1 MTSYKRIF
9 ENLPPP
15 NDNFDYEATEKHHFY
30 NLEYAVALGH
40 INVDHNLIRKS
51 LLLSEDEVII
61 ESQNKIIN
69 EIQIIGKN
77 DATFSPVKLKDYETT
92 NRDAHKKKKKKKE
105 SRRKYLRYK
114 CESSRKKFKKHKCHK
129 RVHAEKNE
137 YSTDTEE
144 KDEIEN
150 SSKVTYSESI
160 SLTTESYLKQ
170 YPNKPLDVVSYYVKH
185 NRKLKSCSKSKDLW
199 NDVVFP
205 DKKSHS
211 HRYKKLPYSK
221 RKTQKLMYNV
231 SNEEQYYLDTCRIT
245 DSENSTLESH
255 VLSYPQKSSNII
267 SDIVKYNKRSKSY
280 LTPNS
285 LRNNILNDELYSC
298 NYEKSS
304 YSTTKVETLIDESLS
319 YSDTFVSIES
329 EGENSTLE
337 APTEAYQNRSSDV
350 GSVNIKYN
358 KLKSLY
364 LESKNSREEV
374 ISNYKGPH
382 SLRSKKITD
391 STRKV
396 QLIEEERCYQ
406 NICIITDRDSENS
419 KLESREIMYPA
430 KSSDNIKNNKRSK
443 SSYLEFKNSKNEN
456 EYEKSYSY
464 RLKTPYSTTK
474 VERLI
479 EESQDQLSTCR
490 IIGSDS
496 ENITL
501 ESYTHSKKSSDNVKH
516 YKRSKSS
523 YSKSQKSKD
532 DHNGNDKK
540 LHLHSSEQSPNP
552 TSKVERLEDNVSN
565 EEQCVLNTCRIADS
579 DSEHFKFISHLES
592 CPKGSSDKHDT
603 SPNLL
608 LSDSENP
615 SDGVI
620 LNKEKAYSHGFKSLD
635 HTRKIETLKDVSISE
650 ESRSDTHTIS
660 ENTSNKQPISKT
672 STNSLKEMLSESEI
686 FRPSFSTNKN
696 RIGEKCRSEDKQEN
710 KVNNLASFQ
719 NSEDNYVDL
728 DSNLL
733 NTKQRVKLDIQHE
746 HGTINYGCDA
756 DEYCNSIM
764 YYCDIC
770 KLNVFSES
778 NWNSHI
784 SGKKHVKAQKA
795 LKIHELAKSSLSP
808 SLFVHQSKDAYQHN
822 KFFIAP
828 PGMKRIELFHATSK
842 IQNLCEEVL
851 NCSIVG
857 MKYVWEVRGKREITY
872 YCSLCE
878 SPCAVTSIMPH
889 LTGYKHRLRYLKEYD
904 FATYDRIKVLSRK
917 VIEATMVQR
926 LSRLAKESR
935 KEKIRVFE
943 DIPKSD
949 YRESTINTNDQPG
962 YQSQYGSISGIK
974 GSLSPE
980 KNWDEYVT
988 YDDEW
993 LNKSYSDYH
1002 CKICDVHMNNIYM
1015 WEAHITGRRHI
1026 KNIKNVPKGGVARNN
1041 KFVEAPLGTVSHL
1054 EEKIKRKC
1062 HDEVIIGLKYIRE
1075 NRGENGDQ
1083 YNCFLCGGC
1092 YTIVDIIPHILNTK
1106 HKKKCLEA
1114 MNEDGFT
1121 NGIEAINLLQV
1132 TDYFKEK
1139 LIEDECV
1146 KMMQKNSHDKPQIY
1160 VLKSKFY

>member
-1 MTSYKRIF
+1 
-9 ENLPPP
+9 
-15 NDNFDYEATEKHHFY
+15 
-30 NLEYAVALGH
+30 
-40 INVDHNLIRKS
+40 
-51 LLLSEDEVII
+51 
-61 ESQNKIIN
+61 
-69 EIQIIGKN
+69 
-77 DATFSPVKLKDYETT
+77 
-92 NRDAHKKKKKKKE
+92 
-105 SRRKYLRYK
+105 
-114 CESSRKKFKKHKCHK
+114 
-129 RVHAEKNE
+129 
-137 YSTDTEE
+137 
-144 KDEIEN
+144 
-150 SSKVTYSESI
+150 
-160 SLTTESYLKQ
+160 
-170 YPNKPLDVVSYYVKH
+170 
-185 NRKLKSCSKSKDLW
+185 
-199 NDVVFP
+199 
-205 DKKSHS
+205 
-211 HRYKKLPYSK
+211 
-221 RKTQKLMYNV
+221 MYNV

-245 DSENSTLESH
+245 DSENSMLESH

-280 LTPNS
+280 LTPKS
-285 LRNNILNDELYSC
+285 LRNDILNDELYSC

-329 EGENSTLE
+329 DGENSTLE

-350 GSVNIKYN
+350 SSDNIKYN

-443 SSYLEFKNSKNEN
+443 SSYLEFKNSKNDN
-456 EYEKSYSY
+456 EYEKSYSN

-496 ENITL
+496 ENTTL
-501 ESYTHSKKSSDNVKH
+501 ESYMHSKKSSDNVKH
-516 YKRSKSS
+516 YKRSNSS

-552 TSKVERLEDNVSN
+552 TSKVERLKDNVSN

-579 DSEHFKFISHLES
+579 DSEHFKFTSHLES

-620 LNKEKAYSHGFKSLD
+620 LNKEKPYSHGFKSLD

-650 ESRSDTHTIS
+650 ESRSDTHIIS

-672 STNSLKEMLSESEI
+672 STNSLKEMLSE
-686 FRPSFSTNKN
+686 K
-696 RIGEKCRSEDKQEN
+696 
-710 KVNNLASFQ
+710 
-719 NSEDNYVDL
+719 DNYADL

-733 NTKQRVKLDIQHE
+733 NTKQRTKLDIQHE
-746 HGTINYGCDA
+746 HGTINYESDT

-808 SLFVHQSKDAYQHN
+808 SLFVRQSKDAYQHN
-822 KFFIAP
+822 KFFIVP

-878 SPCAVTSIMPH
+878 SPCAVSSIMPH

-935 KEKIRVFE
+935 NEKIRVFE

-949 YRESTINTNDQPG
+949 YRESTIINTNDQPG

-974 GSLSPE
+974 GPLE

-1026 KNIKNVPKGGVARNN
+1026 KNRLS
-1041 KFVEAPLGTVSHL
+1041 F
-1054 EEKIKRKC
+1054 
-1062 HDEVIIGLKYIRE
+1062 
-1075 NRGENGDQ
+1075 
-1083 YNCFLCGGC
+1083 
-1092 YTIVDIIPHILNTK
+1092 
-1106 HKKKCLEA
+1106 
-1114 MNEDGFT
+1114 
-1121 NGIEAINLLQV
+1121 
-1132 TDYFKEK
+1132 
-1139 LIEDECV
+1139 
-1146 KMMQKNSHDKPQIY
+1146 
-1160 VLKSKFY
+1160 